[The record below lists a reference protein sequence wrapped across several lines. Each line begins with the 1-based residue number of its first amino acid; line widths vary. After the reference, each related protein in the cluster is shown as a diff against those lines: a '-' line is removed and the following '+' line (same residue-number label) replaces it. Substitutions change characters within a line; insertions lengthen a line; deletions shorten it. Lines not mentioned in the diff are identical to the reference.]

1 MSFDY
6 EKFQKEQIKALGFD
20 PEKLNEDQK
29 YILLEPS
36 EAPENYMCDGE
47 ISPAQAKQRWTR
59 KMKEA
64 GFTEIEIMNA
74 KRKIGI

>member
-6 EKFQKEQIKALGFD
+6 EKYQKEQITALGFD
-20 PEKLNEDQK
+20 PEKLTEDQK

-47 ISPAQAKQRWTR
+47 ISRTQAKQRWTR

-64 GFTEIEIMNA
+64 GFTEIQIMNA
-74 KRKIGI
+74 KKKIGI

>member
-6 EKFQKEQIKALGFD
+6 EKYRKEQITALGFD
-20 PEKLNEDQK
+20 PEKLSDAQK
-29 YILLEPS
+29 DILLEPS
-36 EAPENYMCDGE
+36 EAPENYHCDGE
-47 ISPAQAKQRWTR
+47 ITPADAKKRWTR

>member
-6 EKFQKEQIKALGFD
+6 EKYQKEQIVALGFD
-20 PEKLNEDQK
+20 PSKLTEDQK
-29 YILLEPS
+29 YILLEPV
-36 EAPENYMCDGE
+36 EAPENYFCDGE

-64 GFTEIEIMNA
+64 GFKEIEIMNV
-74 KRKIGI
+74 KKKMRI